1 MTPGKTP
8 DKTWTSPA
16 TGGRYPVEWTME
28 VPSIGFKATL
38 HTPMAQ
44 QELTGSTSYWEG
56 AIDVDATRLGRPLTG
71 VGYLEMTGYSGPIIG
86 LN

>member
-1 MTPGKTP
+1 
-8 DKTWTSPA
+8 
-16 TGGRYPVEWTME
+16 ME
-28 VPSIGFKATL
+28 VPSIGFKAEL

-44 QELTGSTSYWEG
+44 QELTGTRAGASYWEG

-71 VGYLEMTGYSGPIIG
+71 VGYLEMTGYTGPIVG